1 MQDYGLTY
9 FLAKN
14 VLLAVDEAFKGNEIT
29 PQAVFDALQPVREE
43 LSESLQHTDQIL
55 AGFERL
61 GVKTDDLRP
70 GDVEIAYTIPRKLR
84 EKSPSDLGKEFG
96 EIEKLLKPFAEIAT
110 GETPEFE
117 VRSISSSDFTIILGL
132 NIGTVLT
139 AGGTL
144 ATTVLVA
151 KAVQM
156 VAAAIR
162 EILGVYKD
170 VVGVR
175 RMRAD
180 LGAIDDT
187 QKERDAAII
196 ALQDLIKA
204 KIDDGIPKAAN
215 RLCEKFNKIM
225 DEERENELRNH
236 LQINMRKIAALIDH
250 GYDIETRGG
259 EPPEPVTKEEEGEG
273 QESIEE
279 SENLQK
285 ALEEIRKI
293 HREQLTFERE
303 GEPILS
309 LPNPFN
315 DETTNS
321 GDVRVDENK
330 DTEAA
335 PTDRANWESRSS
347 KEVVSLADKL
357 MDLIREFDESIE
369 LKYNKSYVGLAKEG
383 RAFNFV
389 IFQPRKNHIILNV
402 RMPKTEDLDTRIDGA
417 DIDTLDHRRG
427 MYRLRITKDDLP
439 SKSDFI
445 KQLMN
450 MAYTRHMGS

>member
-1 MQDYGLTY
+1 M
-9 FLAKN
+9 K
-14 VLLAVDEAFKGNEIT
+14 
-29 PQAVFDALQPVREE
+29 
-43 LSESLQHTDQIL
+43 
-55 AGFERL
+55 
-61 GVKTDDLRP
+61 
-70 GDVEIAYTIPRKLR
+70 
-84 EKSPSDLGKEFG
+84 
-96 EIEKLLKPFAEIAT
+96 
-110 GETPEFE
+110 
-117 VRSISSSDFTIILGL
+117 
-132 NIGTVLT
+132 
-139 AGGTL
+139 
-144 ATTVLVA
+144 
-151 KAVQM
+151 
-156 VAAAIR
+156 
-162 EILGVYKD
+162 
-170 VVGVR
+170 
-175 RMRAD
+175 AD
-180 LGAIDDT
+180 LGAFDDT

-196 ALQDLIKA
+196 ALQDLVEA
-204 KIDDGIPKAAN
+204 KIDDAIPKAAN

-225 DEERENELRNH
+225 DKERENELRNH
-236 LQINMRKIAALIDH
+236 LQINMRKIAALIDY

-321 GDVRVDENK
+321 GDVLVDENE

-335 PTDRANWESRSS
+335 PTDRAYWESRSS

-357 MDLIREFDESIE
+357 MDLIREFDQSIE
-369 LKYNKSYVGLAKEG
+369 LKYNKSYVGLAKKN

-389 IFQPRKNHIILNV
+389 TFQPRKNQIILRV
-402 RMPKTEDLDTRIDGA
+402 IMPKTEDLDSKIEDTH
-417 DIDTLDHRRG
+417 IDTLAYRRG
-427 MYRLRITKDDLP
+427 MYQLRITKDDLT
-439 SKSDFI
+439 SSSGFI

-450 MAYTRHMGS
+450 MAYTRRMGS